1 MKISALLAGAAAL
14 TMIAG
19 AAQADVVNNSFTR
32 QVAINPQGNPTTNP
46 VPLAPNQV
54 SAGWTVQSIETYSEK
69 GTLSNNNATVLD
81 QNAANATD
89 VKTFTLT
96 GSVNKDCSFHAP
108 LSNNGARTINLGVI
122 GVNTGSDNSIADAFN
137 QVSAG
142 GLKITTASAGCN
154 TKNTITVAK
163 AADGMSNTANTGG
176 FDSNQ
181 FTNKIP
187 YSVQASWTSGAA
199 DVSQAGVSRN
209 FTVAT
214 NAATGSATVGA
225 WRSSLSLDVVIPA
238 QTLGLLAGSY
248 SDTVTVTLAAL

>member
-1 MKISALLAGAAAL
+1 MKLSALLAGAAAL

-19 AAQADVVNNSFTR
+19 AAQADVVNNTSSIR
-32 QVAINPQGNPTTNP
+32 QNPAGQWMPPQSNSNH
-46 VPLAPNQV
+46 PLV
-54 SAGWTVQSIETYSEK
+54 ETYSEK

-209 FTVAT
+209 FTVASDV
-214 NAATGSATVGA
+214 ATGSATVGA

-238 QTLGLLAGSY
+238 QPKGLLAGAY